1 MRMLMPKRTGRDFGS
16 PVALSLETLDE
27 ERAAV
32 IQESRQRA
40 TNALGARQERLGS
53 TLDEVA
59 RLSGHLKHLDGLVAE
74 LRQPL
79 QDELVA
85 HRNELG
91 DLITTRALLEQTA
104 QRLQQSRRG
113 EQELAAHVAGL
124 ELALETAQ
132 AERNTHDTAGQDA
145 RLEIDRLRTVVADT
159 GLRADNALQALNDA
173 TLRMRQLEE
182 DIAFLRRQN
191 QEDDAFRREVD
202 ALLARASQESLLL
215 EEEVAT
221 LRRRLEQATSD
232 AFRLAGVEA
241 ELQGQ
246 LSNERARAA
255 AEQATAERAQ
265 ADLIQ
270 AKAYAEEQSTSARS
284 EISAL
289 STRLETSGAR
299 AARLETLN
307 ADLAKRV
314 SEATAKHRSDE
325 RRVSEVQTS
334 GERTAERA
342 LALEEELAA
351 QRGANATLE
360 RARLTALERAE
371 QLGKLLQSHELT
383 MRRAEERLRAL
394 QIKLDASTAEQAALR
409 QSGEQAAAGASSEIE
424 RLRAELA
431 MAEAGLKS
439 AHEERSR
446 QHLATLNGAHY
457 AASDAPFGA
466 VN

>member
-1 MRMLMPKRTGRDFGS
+1 MSRPS
-16 PVALSLETLDE
+16 C
-27 ERAAV
+27 RA
-32 IQESRQRA
+32 SSA
-40 TNALGARQERLGS
+40 TNARG
-53 TLDEVA
+53 
-59 RLSGHLKHLDGLVAE
+59 
-74 LRQPL
+74 
-79 QDELVA
+79 
-85 HRNELG
+85 
-91 DLITTRALLEQTA
+91 
-104 QRLQQSRRG
+104 RRP
-113 EQELAAHVAGL
+113 
-124 ELALETAQ
+124 
-132 AERNTHDTAGQDA
+132 
-145 RLEIDRLRTVVADT
+145 
-159 GLRADNALQALNDA
+159 
-173 TLRMRQLEE
+173 
-182 DIAFLRRQN
+182 
-191 QEDDAFRREVD
+191 
-202 ALLARASQESLLL
+202 
-215 EEEVAT
+215 
-221 LRRRLEQATSD
+221 
-232 AFRLAGVEA
+232 
-241 ELQGQ
+241 
-246 LSNERARAA
+246 
-255 AEQATAERAQ
+255 QATAERAQ

-270 AKAYAEEQSTSARS
+270 AKAYAEEQSTS
-284 EISAL
+284 
-289 STRLETSGAR
+289 
-299 AARLETLN
+299 

-409 QSGEQAAAGASSEIE
+409 QSGEQAAACASSEIE